1 MDENEMGLP
10 PDLSP
15 DYEGIPDTAD
25 DHDPV
30 PSGMMA
36 DDAMP
41 MPHDYP
47 SGVTG
52 RVTAAEEVE
61 GETLDERLRQEL
73 PDVPQRAPEHAGR
86 LVAPESGV
94 DEMDTTKEE
103 VASLAPEPGLALSA
117 EEQAIR
123 VEGESAV
130 SRRSPDG
137 RSSM

>member
-10 PDLSP
+10 PDMSP

-30 PSGMMA
+30 TPGTMA

-52 RVTAAEEVE
+52 RVTAAEEAE

-73 PDVPQRAPEHAGR
+73 PDVPQRPPEHAGR

-103 VASLAPEPGLALSA
+103 IASLAPETGLALSA

-123 VEGESAV
+123 VEGESRV

-137 RSSM
+137 RSGM